1 MPQVTARLSPKIRA
15 RFDQYAK
22 SVGLDASELA
32 RLLIVRELRA
42 PRVLRFQKRVSETH
56 ANTFR
61 KYKERKLTA
70 HFHSV
75 DLIAEFDT
83 YSTIHGFNRSDAA
96 KIVFE
101 QELNEKWLRRAFAWT
116 PEPINHHK

>member
-1 MPQVTARLSPKIRA
+1 MAQVTARLSPKIRA
-15 RFDQYAK
+15 RFDRYAK

-42 PRVLRFQKRVSETH
+42 PRVLQFLKRVSKAH
-56 ANTFR
+56 ANSLR
-61 KYKERKLTA
+61 KSKERKLTA
-70 HFHSV
+70 HFHSG

-83 YSTIHGFNRSDAA
+83 YSTIHGLNRSDAA

-101 QELNEKWLRRAFAWT
+101 RELNEKWLRRAFAWT
-116 PEPINHHK
+116 PEPPKHQK